1 MLTASAVII
10 GSDIQAMPT
19 FVMMRHGKTMN
30 KAVDPS
36 PKTLAVSPP
45 ADHFQAQTSE
55 RRILVLQHC
64 ISDWVKEL

>member
-45 ADHFQAQTSE
+45 ADHFQA
-55 RRILVLQHC
+55 
-64 ISDWVKEL
+64 